1 MLNKYTKHT
10 YVVGLKKAY
19 SQLQNAMKMIPI
31 TEGCSAGDYDCAGM
45 FEDWDKV
52 TNIDGQD
59 FEGNN
64 AYKATY
70 LLSKQ
75 FKTQEI
81 ILEFDNDKC
90 VKNTRGREKMPCF
103 ITNDGTIFGS
113 YADYTV
119 VDINGYKGPNSV
131 GRDIFEFQIA
141 LENKND
147 IKQGTIIPTGSK
159 LDEIYS
165 GYSTAY
171 WQNNNYCSTRNA
183 NNIDSTDSRGCTGR
197 VLEEDAM
204 NY

>member
-1 MLNKYTKHT
+1 
-10 YVVGLKKAY
+10 
-19 SQLQNAMKMIPI
+19 MIPI
-31 TEGCSAGDYDCAGM
+31 TEGCSGGDYDCAGM
-45 FEDWDKV
+45 FEEPGKA
-52 TNIDGQD
+52 TNIDGMV
-59 FEGNN
+59 FGGNE

-81 ILEFDNDKC
+81 IFGFTNDKC
-90 VKNTRGREKMPCF
+90 VENTRGRDKMPCF

-113 YADYTV
+113 YVNYTV
-119 VDINGYKGPNSV
+119 VDINGSKGPNIV

-171 WQNNNYCSTRNA
+171 WQNNNYCSTTNV
-183 NNIDSTDSRGCTGR
+183 NTKDDTNSRYCAGR